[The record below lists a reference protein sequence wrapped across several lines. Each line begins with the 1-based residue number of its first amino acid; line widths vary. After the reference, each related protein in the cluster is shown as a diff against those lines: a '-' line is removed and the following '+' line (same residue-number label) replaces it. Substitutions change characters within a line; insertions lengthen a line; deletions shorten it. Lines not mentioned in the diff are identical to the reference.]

1 VVIGLGAGG
10 YYFLRTPIER
20 EAPITQT
27 VPPGP
32 ATTTTPPPPTPPAS
46 PAQPATLG
54 TLRVDALPWATV
66 SIRPLSEGIQLETKE
81 YTTPFSVQLPRGEY
95 EVRFGNPQYKSPEAT
110 KVKVTDKP
118 VELRVTMRGFD
129 PERALDA
136 ILAEPSR

>member
-10 YYFLRTPIER
+10 FYLLRAPIER
-20 EAPITQT
+20 EAPITRP

-32 ATTTTPPPPTPPAS
+32 DTVPTPSPPPEPVS
-46 PAQPATLG
+46 PVQPATLG
-54 TLRVDALPWATV
+54 ILRVDALPWATV
-66 SIRPLSEGIQLETKE
+66 SIRPLSEGIQLETRE

-95 EVRFGNPQYKSPEAT
+95 EVRFGNPQYTSPAAT